1 MVNLAEYELAPDV
14 VWVGSLPGLMCRGA
28 EQVNSRLDQ
37 IRERETTFEPEVLA
51 EREGALLVDPHVS
64 APPQLNP
71 ELHQILIVHDGL
83 VHEIRDYPDRAAAEA
98 AFEAMQR

>member
-1 MVNLAEYELAPDV
+1 MVNVADYELAPDV

-37 IRERETTFEPEVLA
+37 IRENGTTFEPEVLA
-51 EREGALLVDPHVS
+51 EREGAVLIDPHVS

-71 ELHQILIVHDGL
+71 ELHQILIVHDGV

-98 AFEAMQR
+98 AFEAMHR